1 VTEESDQTGDAEAAE
16 AEASG
21 AEASGAGASDREA
34 GGAQAERVVNEEPSQ
49 TGGDQTEPVV
59 SEESGETGGGQ
70 TESVAS
76 RARRWLAFWSL
87 ARLARWRARRE
98 EGHSWPTTI
107 LLGRWR
113 WVRAHWRDHSYYLLI
128 VVWVGLIFVP
138 FPNDWN
144 PFGKAEEAEGFLK
157 TLWQVDAAAL
167 ALSLAIIVFA
177 VQAYRSANQ
186 ERYGALRRYIRAAWL
201 QEGYEQGVVALLITG
216 VVLLG
221 AGHGGVAGSAGAV
234 AGFAC
239 LVSIFVL
246 PLLLNGALRTSR
258 RYFLQEERK
267 ERLTGAVSEQ
277 VDREVEALHGTA
289 LLAELAATQPL
300 KLDPYAVARPEQPMN
315 AVIAPM
321 MGSVFDINLR
331 RLIHLARTTRDG
343 GGVTLNTRLYDFVG
357 PESKLFLIPPAAS
370 ADHTT
375 LAQRAVKLKPGRWQ
389 DEALREYLK
398 DLEEEAIAAIR
409 AGAPGTFDSIGDA
422 YVATLMEFPRSWARY
437 GHEYSVAVARGSEFF
452 PVGPVN
458 TIRQQFYGNI
468 VEALRGTSDEVM
480 LSAAYLP
487 IKVCTSALEYRA
499 DGLFA
504 EMIGLS
510 TTFVAAGW
518 AHGGDKGNLLARQM
532 PGHLVGFTR
541 FYLQPR
547 LDEGEIADHLRF
559 GGYVRLVYDQ
569 FGTIL
574 KLGVDRGEIG
584 YIRSVDG
591 DWDTL
596 LEHWNVDAYSSHPTV
611 LKRLEEEVSR
621 GERGAAERL
630 EEAKTSAQLA
640 ELSEGLSDRRTI
652 LRFGLALWAW
662 RQQPKSWRESFT
674 YFTAQLGGLAGLVN
688 VTTKAVDAEFQD
700 RAGVPWSDWILGTLQ
715 TFRAHV
721 IGPTDAAMQT
731 FVAAALHAINPEEPA
746 PELPAAEWMSQYLD
760 QLGNLLT
767 AAVTDTRYEGLPD
780 VAERATRL
788 REALEA
794 GAEAWRQRE
803 RQTTIEEP
811 LMPEKIAGFREQA
824 RVALAHSRV
833 VPDLLR
839 LAGAVTSLDVPPHD
853 PPLIRSQP
861 PKNFFTADGRY
872 VGLDMM
878 ARDIGNVVAHLE
890 LSTLIQP
897 MTNAEPRPLVS
908 DDAGAD
914 NTAEFVEQL
923 RPIVAGAVQ
932 AATPTAVVVLAPIG
946 WQLAEAMGLA
956 FLGGGPAPPEEWS
969 VSEGTAHNYAGV
981 FEGAAAYHLPEVP
994 QDVLYVVDLSRYAT
1008 AETWQPTD
1016 DAAVTVTEISE
1027 ADARSRAENEPGKDE
1042 LGVDEIVRR
1051 WREIALVTV
1060 DPGLRISEDR
1070 DASALT
1076 AIRLPTS
1083 LQRE

>member
-1 VTEESDQTGDAEAAE
+1 VNEESDQTGDADDGRPEEGGTEAGAE
-16 AEASG
+16 TGPDAGG
-21 AEASGAGASDREA
+21 AEAAGAEA
-34 GGAQAERVVNEEPSQ
+34 VSVA
-49 TGGDQTEPVV
+49 
-59 SEESGETGGGQ
+59 SEESGETGGAPK
-70 TESVAS
+70 ESVAS
-76 RARRWLAFWSL
+76 RLRRWLAFWSL

-98 EGHSWPTTI
+98 EGHAWPTTI
-107 LLGRWR
+107 LLSRWR
-113 WVRAHWRDHSYYLLI
+113 WVRAHWRDRSYYLLI
-128 VVWVGLIFVP
+128 VVWIGLIFVP

-144 PFGKAEEAEGFLK
+144 PFGTAEEAEGFLK

-221 AGHGGVAGSAGAV
+221 AGHGGVAGSAGSV

-239 LVSIFVL
+239 LLSIFVL
-246 PLLLNGALRTSR
+246 PPLLNGALRTSR
-258 RYFLQEERK
+258 RDFLQEER
-267 ERLTGAVSEQ
+267 EARLTGAVSEQ

-289 LLAELAATQPL
+289 LLAELAATEPML
-300 KLDPYAVARPEQPMN
+300 LDPYAVARPAQPMN
-315 AVIAPM
+315 AVIARM
-321 MGSVFDINLR
+321 VGSVPDINLR

-343 GGVTLNTRLYDFVG
+343 GGVTMTTRLYDFVG
-357 PESKLFLIPPAAS
+357 PESKLLLIPAAAS
-370 ADHTT
+370 ADDTK
-375 LAQRAVKLKPGRWQ
+375 LAGRVVKLKPGRWQ

-409 AGAPGTFDSIGDA
+409 TGAPGTFDSIGDA

-504 EMIGLS
+504 VMIGLS

-532 PGHLVGFTR
+532 PSHLVGFTR
-541 FYLQPR
+541 FNLQPH
-547 LDEGEIADHLRF
+547 LEQGEIAERLRF

-611 LKRLEEEVSR
+611 LQRLEEEVSS
-621 GERGAAERL
+621 GEPGAAERL
-630 EEAKTSAQLA
+630 EEARTSAQLA
-640 ELSEGLSDRRTI
+640 ELSEELSDRRTI

-674 YFTAQLGGLAGLVN
+674 YFTAQLGGLGGLVN
-688 VTTKAVDAEFQD
+688 VTTKAVDVEFQD
-700 RAGVPWSDWILGTLQ
+700 RAGAPWSDWILGTLQ

-721 IGPTDAAMQT
+721 IGPNDAAMQT
-731 FVAAALHAINPEEPA
+731 FVGAALRAINPEEPA
-746 PELPAAEWMSQYLD
+746 PQLPSAEWMDQYLD
-760 QLGNLLT
+760 QLRNLLT
-767 AAVTDTRYEGLPD
+767 AAVTDDRNEDLPD
-780 VAERATRL
+780 VAERAIRL

-794 GAEAWRQRE
+794 AAEAWRQQE

-811 LMPEKIAGFREQA
+811 LVPEKVTGFCEQA

-839 LAGAVTSLDVPPHD
+839 LAGAVTELTAPPD
-853 PPLIRSQP
+853 DQPLINSQAS
-861 PKNFFTADGRY
+861 KNFFTADGRF

-878 ARDIGNVVAHLE
+878 ARDIGNSVAHLE

-897 MTNAEPRPLVS
+897 MTDAEPRLLVT
-908 DDAGAD
+908 DDAGAGD
-914 NTAEFVEQL
+914 AAEFVEQL

-932 AATPTAVVVLAPIG
+932 AATPTAVVVLVPIG

-956 FLGGGPAPPEEWS
+956 FLGGGPSPPEEWR
-969 VSEGTAHNYAGV
+969 VSEGTTHNYAGV
-981 FEGAAAYHLPEVP
+981 FEGAAAYHFPEVP
-994 QDVLYVVDLSRYAT
+994 SDVLYVVDLSRYAT
-1008 AETWQPTD
+1008 AETWPLSD

-1027 ADARSRAENEPGKDE
+1027 ADARERAEQDPGKDE
-1042 LGVDEIVRR
+1042 LGEEEIVRR

-1060 DPGLRISEDR
+1060 DPGLRISGER
-1070 DASALT
+1070 DAAALT

-1083 LQRE
+1083 LQRD